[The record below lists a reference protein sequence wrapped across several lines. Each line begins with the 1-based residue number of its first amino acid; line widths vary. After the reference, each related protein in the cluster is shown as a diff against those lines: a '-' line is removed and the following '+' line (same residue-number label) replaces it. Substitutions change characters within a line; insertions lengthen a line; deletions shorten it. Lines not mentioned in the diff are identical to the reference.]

1 MIPRLIVLLG
11 AAAVALAAAPPY
23 PLPTAPSPAPPAFVA
38 ERARAVRAAP
48 LPERIGAISELFVG
62 ADYQLDPAGE
72 GEGYDPDPPSRYDAF
87 DCVTFVEEVLS
98 LALAGDP
105 SDAGRVRDALR
116 YRDGV
121 RAYANRNHHM
131 ELQWLPNNVASGWIV
146 DVTGTLGPVRE
157 LRAQVTVQTWSNWSK
172 RSLFALSDDELPV
185 GEERLDILSPAAF
198 LEALLRVPAGAIV
211 LTVREPRAGH
221 PLWTN
226 HVMLTVPAATPT
238 VRHAT
243 RNGDGRVRQQSLAGY
258 VNNAVATYKNWP
270 VAGFAV
276 YLPVEQGPRLATL
289 QPAE

>member
-1 MIPRLIVLLG
+1 VIPRLVALLG
-11 AAAVALAAAPPY
+11 AVVVAIAAAPPY
-23 PLPTAPSPAPPAFVA
+23 TAPLSPSPAPPASVVA
-38 ERARAVRAAP
+38 RAREVRAAP
-48 LPERIGAISELFVG
+48 LPDRIGAISELLVG
-62 ADYQLDPAGE
+62 ADYQVDAAGE
-72 GEGYDPDPPSRYDAF
+72 GDGHDPDPPSRYDAF

-116 YRDGV
+116 YKDGV
-121 RAYANRNHHM
+121 RSYANRNHHT

-146 DVTGTLGPVRE
+146 DVTGKLGPVRE
-157 LRAQVTVQTWSNWSK
+157 LRASVTVATWSNWSK
-172 RSLFALSDDELPV
+172 RSLFALTDDQLPV
-185 GEERLDILSPAAF
+185 GEERLDIVSPAT
-198 LEALLRVPAGAIV
+198 LLAADVPAGAIV

-226 HVMLTVPAATPT
+226 HVMLTVPADAPT

-258 VNNAVATYKNWP
+258 VNNAVAPYKNWP

-276 YLPVEQGPRLATL
+276 YLPVEQGPRLAAL
-289 QPAE
+289 RPAE